1 MEDLTPMMRQYLD
14 VKRVHKE
21 EILFFRLGDFY
32 EMFFDDAKTAARVL
46 NLTLTAREGGKG
58 QKVPMAGIPYHAAEN
73 YISRL
78 VKQGFSIAIC
88 EQMEDPALAKGLV
101 KRDISRII
109 TPGTVLSASM
119 LDEKTNN
126 YMIAL
131 AFAPLSLGLAV
142 VDVSTGEFKTCELHG
157 PARYAK
163 AANEIFKFNPSEI
176 LSAQNQPEAPEWR
189 QLLQTLK
196 GVKLSH
202 LEDWKYSLTSA
213 EEALLEHFQVKTLDG
228 FGLSGE
234 EQAVRAAG
242 ALLQYLKETT
252 HSVLSHL
259 VSLTTFQVG
268 EGMVLD
274 ATTQRNLEILRNMR
288 DGGREGTL
296 LSVLDETVTSMG
308 GRLLRQWLTTPLTT
322 VSEIKRRQ
330 DAVEEFF
337 AHLEERESVRELFRQ
352 VSDLERLSGRVGCGT
367 ANARDLVAL
376 KNTLTLL
383 PQVHRALSSFKCQ
396 WIKERKDGWDNL
408 IEVQSLLEK
417 AIDPEPPL
425 ALKEGGLIRKGY
437 DSRLDELKAAS
448 LEGKNWIAQL
458 EEKEKNRT
466 GIGSLKVR
474 YTSVFGY
481 YIEVSKANLDKVPQ
495 DYHRKQTL
503 VNAER
508 FITPELKEME
518 GKVLG
523 AQDKANRLEYELFDQ
538 IRGEVAKELSRL
550 QRVARILAELDVF
563 SGMASVADRGR
574 FVRPE
579 VDDSRELVITEGRH
593 PVLDRLLSSDQFVP
607 NDTKLGAD
615 GVEIIV
621 LTGPNMAGKSTYIR
635 QVALLTLMAQV
646 GFFVP
651 AKEMK
656 CGVVDRIFSRVGA
669 SDSLTQGQSTF
680 MVEMVETANILNH
693 ATPKS
698 LLILDEVG
706 RGTSTYDGVSIAWAV
721 VEYLAQKINA
731 RTLFA
736 THYHE
741 LTRLAAA
748 FPGVRNFNIAVR
760 EWNDQ
765 VLFLHKIVEGGA
777 DKSYGIQVA
786 RLAGVPRPVVER
798 AKKILTSLESGTGL
812 RASKGTPETM
822 PLAGE
827 SQVLESSENNS
838 SEKSL
843 AQLSFFGQ
851 GGAHPVLEELKSID
865 PDDLSPREALNL
877 LVEWKKKLQ
886 E

>member
-1 MEDLTPMMRQYLD
+1 MDDLTPMMKQYLEM
-14 VKRVHKE
+14 KRIHKE

-46 NLTLTAREGGKG
+46 NLTLTARQGGQG
-58 QKVPMAGIPYHAAEN
+58 QKVPMAGIPFHAAEN

-78 VKQGFSIAIC
+78 VKSGFSIAIC

-101 KRDISRII
+101 KREIARVI

-119 LDEKTNN
+119 LDEKSNN
-126 YMIAL
+126 YLVAL
-131 AFAPLSLGLAV
+131 AYSTQALGLAM
-142 VDVSTGEFKTCELHG
+142 VDVTTGEFRTCELHG
-157 PARYAK
+157 PQRYS
-163 AANEIFKFNPSEI
+163 AAMNELSKFSPSEV
-176 LSAQNQPEAPEWR
+176 LLTQTMPEIEEWG
-189 QLLQTLK
+189 LLLK
-196 GVKLSH
+196 SMNGVKKSH
-202 LEDWKYSLTSA
+202 MEDWKFST
-213 EEALLEHFQVKTLDG
+213 EEAKDALQEHFQVRTLSG
-228 FGLSGE
+228 FGLSGQD
-234 EQAVRAAG
+234 QAVRAAG
-242 ALLQYLKETT
+242 AILQYLKETT

-259 VSLTTFQVG
+259 VTLSTLVVG

-274 ATTQRNLEILRNMR
+274 ATTQRNLEVVKSMQ
-288 DGGREGTL
+288 DGGKAGTL

-308 GRLLRQWLTTPLTT
+308 GRLLRQWLITPLT
-322 VSEIKRRQ
+322 SAAQIKRRQ
-330 DAVEEFF
+330 DAVEEFL
-337 AHLEERESVRELFRQ
+337 ARREERETLRDSFKE
-352 VSDLERLSGRVGCGT
+352 VSDLERLAGRVGCGT

-376 KNTLTLL
+376 RTTLGLL
-383 PQVHRALSSFKCQ
+383 PGIHRALSGFKCQ
-396 WIKERKDGWDNL
+396 WVKESVDAWDNL
-408 IEVQSLLEK
+408 KEVHGLLDK
-417 AIDPEPPL
+417 AIHDAPPL
-425 ALKEGGLIRKGY
+425 ALKEGGLIKAGYHAELEELRKG
-437 DSRLDELKAAS
+437 S

-481 YIEVSKANLDKVPQ
+481 YIEVSKANLDKVPA

-518 GKVLG
+518 GKILG
-523 AQDKANRLEYELFDQ
+523 AQDKADRLEYELFEDVRTQ
-538 IRGEVAKELSRL
+538 VGKELSRL
-550 QRVARILAELDVF
+550 QRVARIIAELDTL
-563 SGMASVADRGR
+563 SSMAVVADRGR
-574 FVRPE
+574 YVRPE
-579 VDDSRELVITEGRH
+579 IDDSTELTIVDGRH

-607 NDTKLGAD
+607 NDTHLGVE
-615 GVEIIV
+615 GVEIII

-656 CGVVDRIFSRVGA
+656 AGIVDRIFSRVGA
-669 SDSLTQGQSTF
+669 SDALTQGQSTF

-693 ATPKS
+693 ATSKS

-706 RGTSTYDGVSIAWAV
+706 RGTSTFDGVSIAWAV
-721 VEYLAQKINA
+721 VEFLAQKLKA

-741 LTRLAAA
+741 LTRLSTTFAN
-748 FPGVRNFNIAVR
+748 VKNFNIAVR

-765 VLFLHKIVEGGA
+765 ILFLRKIVEGGT

-786 RLAGVPRPVVER
+786 RLAGVPKQVVER
-798 AKKILTSLESGTGL
+798 AKKILASLETGNGL
-812 RASKGTPETM
+812 LAKKDRTSPE
-822 PLAGE
+822 PE
-827 SQVLESSENNS
+827 PQVPSE
-838 SEKSL
+838 ESL
-843 AQLSFFGQ
+843 AQLSFFGK
-851 GGAHPVLEELKSID
+851 GGTHPVLEELKEL
-865 PDDLSPREALNL
+865 DLNELTPLEALNL
-877 LVEWKKKLQ
+877 LGEWKKKIQ